1 MRAFPGVGK
10 YMQTIDDYIKQFGYA
25 KTIFG
30 RYRHLPNIRSPFKGV
45 RREAFRQGLN
55 FTIQSAASD
64 ILLCGMLGVI
74 EKLKNYDAKVVATVH
89 DSIELIAPKNETR
102 RVVEI
107 VKDEL
112 ENYYYLRENFGI
124 NLQVPLGVD
133 IEVGSSFG
141 NGVEY
146 EL

>member
-1 MRAFPGVGK
+1 
-10 YMQTIDDYIKQFGYA
+10 
-25 KTIFG
+25 
-30 RYRHLPNIRSPFKGV
+30 
-45 RREAFRQGLN
+45 
-55 FTIQSAASD
+55 
-64 ILLCGMLGVI
+64 
-74 EKLKNYDAKVVATVH
+74 VATVH

>member
-1 MRAFPGVGK
+1 
-10 YMQTIDDYIKQFGYA
+10 
-25 KTIFG
+25 
-30 RYRHLPNIRSPFKGV
+30 
-45 RREAFRQGLN
+45 
-55 FTIQSAASD
+55 
-64 ILLCGMLGVI
+64 MLGVI

>member
-1 MRAFPGVGK
+1 
-10 YMQTIDDYIKQFGYA
+10 
-25 KTIFG
+25 
-30 RYRHLPNIRSPFKGV
+30 
-45 RREAFRQGLN
+45 
-55 FTIQSAASD
+55 
-64 ILLCGMLGVI
+64 MLGVI
-74 EKLKNYDAKVVATVH
+74 DKLKNLDAKVVATVH

-112 ENYYYLRENFGI
+112 ENYYYLRDNFGI

-146 EL
+146 KL

>member
-1 MRAFPGVGK
+1 
-10 YMQTIDDYIKQFGYA
+10 
-25 KTIFG
+25 
-30 RYRHLPNIRSPFKGV
+30 
-45 RREAFRQGLN
+45 
-55 FTIQSAASD
+55 
-64 ILLCGMLGVI
+64 MLGVI
-74 EKLKNYDAKVVATVH
+74 EKLRNLKAKVVATVH